1 MKGQSTICLQVET
14 LIFLITV
21 FFSFIAWR
29 LLRRWRIKFRLQ
41 ARAEPNR
48 CGRGSCCWSTDP
60 MRPGGAPRGK
70 GNVAAA
76 SVNTRMRETE
86 LSSHFYRHSEK
97 KTTQIWNM
105 SSEKSHGIPPWP
117 SFAYTTRSGGQ
128 SEITVFSAKISTL
141 NPDFAAT
148 YYFIWTIP
156 ALTSFWI
163 FCITPGFLRCAWAA
177 RGFSCKS
184 AKTCR
189 TSST

>member
-60 MRPGGAPRGK
+60 MRPCGAPRGK

-86 LSSHFYRHSEK
+86 LFTLLQAFRKKKRHKSGTCLVKNHMEYRHDQALLTQPDPVAKVRSQYFQQRSQLWIRTLQPH
-97 KTTQIWNM
+97 TT
-105 SSEKSHGIPPWP
+105 SSELS
-117 SFAYTTRSGGQ
+117 
-128 SEITVFSAKISTL
+128 
-141 NPDFAAT
+141 
-148 YYFIWTIP
+148 
-156 ALTSFWI
+156 
-163 FCITPGFLRCAWAA
+163 LR
-177 RGFSCKS
+177 
-184 AKTCR
+184 
-189 TSST
+189 